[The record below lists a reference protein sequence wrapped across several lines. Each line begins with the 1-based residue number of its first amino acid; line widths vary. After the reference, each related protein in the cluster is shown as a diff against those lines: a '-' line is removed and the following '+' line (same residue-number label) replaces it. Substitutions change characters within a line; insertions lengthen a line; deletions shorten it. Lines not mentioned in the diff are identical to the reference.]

1 MADKK
6 PLVNDAGNAVEI
18 ATGDTIPIANGGTN
32 ATTKGGAV
40 ANLLR
45 DNITIANCDNTTTET
60 AVMTLVIPANTWLDG
75 EDVTASIISKHKQGA
90 GSNRTLTLKIKV
102 NGSSETLL
110 GASSISSSATEGNSR
125 RTFNFTRIGTE
136 IWAFF
141 NASSANVG
149 QFCSTTN
156 VGIAAIGTVSFYP
169 AGTSTGRIW
178 TGIDFTQDVTILYTV
193 QWGAAANAA
202 TYWRTIHGRC
212 EKS

>member
-6 PLVNDAGNAVEI
+6 PLVNSAGNAVEI
-18 ATGDTIPIANGGTN
+18 ATGDTIPIANGGTG
-32 ATTKGGAV
+32 AATKGGAV

-45 DNITIANCDNTTTET
+45 ENITIADCDNTTTET

-110 GASSISSSATEGNSR
+110 STSAITSSAQEGNSR
-125 RTFNFTRIGTE
+125 RTFNFTRIGSE
-136 IWAFF
+136 IWSHFN
-141 NASSANVG
+141 NASGGVG
-149 QFCSTTN
+149 QFGSTTTAATAA
-156 VGIAAIGTVSFYP
+156 VGTISYAASGS
-169 AGTSTGRIW
+169 AGRFW

-202 TYWRTIHGRC
+202 TYWRTISGRC

>member
-90 GSNRTLTLKIKV
+90 GSNRTLTLKVKV

-110 GASSISSSATEGNSR
+110 STSAITSSAQEGNSR
-125 RTFNFTRIGTE
+125 RTFNFTRIGSE
-136 IWAFF
+136 IWAHFTT
-141 NASSANVG
+141 SAGTLG
-149 QFCSTTN
+149 QFGSTT
-156 VGIAAIGTVSFYP
+156 T
-169 AGTSTGRIW
+169 AGTAAVGTISYAASGSVGRFW

>member
-6 PLVNDAGNAVEI
+6 PLKRDGGITTEFG
-18 ATGDTIPIANGGTN
+18 TGDTLGIANGGTN

-45 DNITIANCDNTTTET
+45 DNITIADCDNTTTET
-60 AVMTLVIPANTWLDG
+60 AVMTLVIPANTWADG

-90 GSNRTLTLKIKV
+90 GSNRNLTLKIKV

-110 GASSISSSATEGNSR
+110 STSAITSSATEGNSR
-125 RTFNFTRIGTE
+125 RTFNFTRIGDE
-136 IWAFF
+136 IWSHF
-141 NASSANVG
+141 NDINTA
-149 QFCSTTN
+149 QFGSTT
-156 VGIAAIGTVSFYP
+156 T
-169 AGTSTGRIW
+169 AGTAAVGTRSYAASGSVGRFW